1 MSAQVQLHA
10 LLIGIDQYQDDQI
23 SNLRFA
29 VADARRFYEIA
40 SAALHPSERSLNCL
54 YDEAATRPA
63 ILKAIG
69 TDLAARA
76 EPDDVVLIHFAGHGS
91 PELNAGADATSRY
104 LVTHEAEYDN
114 LLGTGIDMERDLT
127 AVVRRLRA
135 RVIVVFLD
143 ACFSGRAGGRTFEGP
158 HLHTARALYRWS
170 PQLPAMQVGVG
181 RIVIA
186 AADDDEVAM
195 ESAAA
200 GHGLFSRA
208 VIEALLDTSSNS
220 PALAVSTLYDHV
232 AERVAS
238 ETGGRQ
244 HPVMNGYMRLARIP
258 YLRPTH

>member
-1 MSAQVQLHA
+1 MQLHA
-10 LLIGIDQYQDDQI
+10 LLIGIDHYRDDRI

-29 VADARRFYEIA
+29 VADALRFHDIA
-40 SAALHPSERSLNCL
+40 AASLHPYERSLHGL

-76 EPDDVVLIHFAGHGS
+76 EPDDLVLIHFAGHGS
-91 PELNAGADATSRY
+91 PELNDGADATARY
-104 LVTHEAEYDN
+104 LVAHDAEYDN

-135 RVIVVFLD
+135 RVVVVFLD

-158 HLHTARALYRWS
+158 HLYASRALRRWS
-170 PQLPAMQVGVG
+170 PQLPAMQLGAG

-186 AADDDEVAM
+186 AADDDEVAL
-195 ESAAA
+195 ESATA

-208 VIEALLDTSSNS
+208 VIEALLDTSSDS
-220 PALAVSTLYDHV
+220 SALAVSTLYDGV

-244 HPVMNGYMRLARIP
+244 HPVMNGYTRLARIP
-258 YLRPTH
+258 YLRPIP